1 VLDTT
6 IGGRRFDR
14 RGDRTKLPEFYT
26 NRGRLPESTS
36 QEREPMPV
44 TNCSGRLR
52 ELAER
57 CRRAAR
63 KSFEVEAK
71 GTLRTTADDL
81 SSIADELERSA
92 ISGGRPRSS

>member
-1 VLDTT
+1 VLDAT
-6 IGGRRFDR
+6 IGRRRFDR
-14 RGDRTKLPEFYT
+14 PGDRTKLPEFYT
-26 NRGRLPESTS
+26 NRGKLPSLR
-36 QEREPMPV
+36 EREPMPV
-44 TNCSGRLR
+44 TDCSGRLR

-92 ISGGRPRSS
+92 SSGGRPR